1 MKIKH
6 LVLMILFM
14 CESLMLPAQ
23 TKLTLD
29 LEAARK
35 YALEHN
41 KVMLNSNYA
50 YEKSKMA
57 LNEAIL
63 NGLPQVNASVDY
75 SNALGAKMSIQFNE
89 NMPATEIDIK
99 PQSNLYLNVSQLIF
113 SGNYIVGVQTA
124 KLYNQ
129 FSSLGRQKTEI
140 EVIAQV
146 TDAYYLVLISEY
158 LNGFLQQN
166 LGNLNKLYDKTS
178 VLEHVGIIEKTDLDQ
193 LWIQV
198 NNLQNAL
205 TSSERQ
211 LELATNLLRLQLG
224 VTVDTEIE
232 LTETIDELLAEA
244 GVENDLT
251 KQFVASQNID
261 SRMLQHQE
269 LIGEKMVNMK
279 RANALPNVA
288 AFYRY
293 THKLIMPNFDMT
305 PKNIVGLQM
314 NIPIVS
320 SGVRHFQTKQA
331 KIDLQTIQ
339 NNIALLNDQ
348 LNIQE
353 KQLRFNLN
361 NAIDTYNNQKN
372 NVEVSRKVYESLKL
386 KYEQGLI
393 SGLDMINADNNYLKA
408 ETDHISAMLQVL
420 RSRLELDK
428 LYGEINN

>member
-6 LVLMILFM
+6 LVLMIL
-14 CESLMLPAQ
+14 LMAGNFTLPAQ
-23 TKLTLD
+23 TTLTLD

-41 KVMLNSNYA
+41 KAMINSNYA
-50 YEKSKMA
+50 VEKSKMA

-63 NGLPQVNASVDY
+63 NGLPSVDASVDY
-75 SNALGAKMSIQFNE
+75 SNALGAKIAIQFDE
-89 NMPATEIDIK
+89 NMPTTEIDIK

-129 FSSLGRQKTEI
+129 LSSLGRQKTEI

-146 TDAYYLVLISEY
+146 SDAYYLVLISKRLY
-158 LNGFLQQN
+158 GFLQQN
-166 LGNLNKLYDKTS
+166 LGNLNKLYEKTS

-193 LWIQV
+193 LWVQV

-211 LELATNLLRLQLG
+211 VELATNLLRLQLG
-224 VTVDTEIE
+224 VTVDTEIV
-232 LTETIDELLAEA
+232 LTETIDELIAEA
-244 GVENDLT
+244 GVENNFT
-251 KQFVASQNID
+251 KQFVASRNID

-269 LIGEKMVNMK
+269 LIGEKMIDMK
-279 RANALPNVA
+279 RANALPSVA
-288 AFYRY
+288 GFYRY
-293 THKLIMPNFDMT
+293 THKLIIPNFDMT

-314 NIPIVS
+314 NIPIFS

-339 NNIALLNDQ
+339 NNIALLDDQ

-372 NVEVSRKVYESLKL
+372 NVEVSRRVYESLKL

-408 ETDHISAMLQVL
+408 ETDFISAMLQVL

-428 LYGEINN
+428 LHGEIK

>member
-1 MKIKH
+1 
-6 LVLMILFM
+6 MILFM
-14 CESLMLPAQ
+14 CGSLVLPAQ
-23 TKLTLD
+23 NKLTLN

-41 KVMLNSNYA
+41 KAMLNSNYA

-75 SNALGAKMSIQFNE
+75 SNALGAKISIQFNE
-89 NMPATEIDIK
+89 NMPAAEIDIK
-99 PQSNLYLNVSQLIF
+99 PQSNLYLNVSQLVF

-129 FSSLGRQKTEI
+129 LSSLGRQKTEI

-166 LGNLNKLYDKTS
+166 LVNLNKLYDKTS

-205 TSSERQ
+205 ASSERQ

-244 GVENDLT
+244 GVENDLA

-279 RANALPNVA
+279 RANALPTVA

-293 THKLIMPNFDMT
+293 THKLIKPNFDMT

-314 NIPIVS
+314 NIPILS

-372 NVEVSRKVYESLKL
+372 NVEVSRRVYESLKL

-408 ETDHISAMLQVL
+408 ETDYISAMLQVL